1 MDLQVFATPYDEFWD
16 NQNRKLMSQINF
28 LREKSQVHD
37 DIYYFRHHNSGEIR
51 LDFSIFERPHLYNEH
66 IAKIEISGQWY
77 SLSSKEYAKIFF
89 ITAIPKNNNQSIR
102 QIHKMLIH
110 LIAFLQSQHLLILDS
125 ASIELFWLSVLGE
138 SVNELGFYNRLSPPS
153 YGGFIKPFQM
163 PKYRNALQALGIIG
177 VIDKSL
183 TKRKIDNALDSVC
196 QSQIGVT
203 LNEYKQGGSFNFLGL
218 ELGQYYVDY
227 LRQVYEKNYFYMWV
241 CKKTISVLNDRY
253 GIGEFDS
260 VINNRLYNVILSAI
274 TGCKFDDERKTTKG
288 INHCQLLSE
297 VQDLV
302 YEYYKVHF
310 DNAMSLNENCIEE
323 VVLTLGLG
331 MRFDSIEV
339 IRVLML
345 QKYYGLSGHKD
356 SNQVWK
362 GYLSSLDNS
371 FLDENGLKNLSVENI
386 YRIMDEVI
394 FIQFLKKDEFL
405 VKLKEWGALLIE
417 RGNEATY
424 RSFKKQLNIISCAM
438 TNLFTAYTVYR
449 ASEYGFPLTAVNTE
463 PNIDILDNAYVPFRF
478 KLKWIVPK
486 TNGKTK
492 IDREI
497 TSQCFQIAV
506 QLHELF
512 DVQEGSPCLYDNNND
527 NSETFINSRVKAN
540 WQGFVENYQPFVD
553 VLQLEELQHKQYLS
567 LTFQEKKELER
578 LSEVYKPHSSKF
590 KRILGTAKDV
600 RESLPRLRCTSF
612 FGEKAQRELK
622 ESLLSYIESGD
633 INNPLYKDVIETCLS
648 PETKDSL
655 RSGSIVLDLNTMIHI
670 SNEILRDVRYP
681 TPHSFRHIWAE
692 AVLTR
697 YQGDIGT
704 VIRHQFC
711 HLDESFFMAYLR
723 NKDTRSLMKG
733 AKQRFLNSLVE
744 MLLIDSDNLGKDYLG
759 GFARYLKK
767 AKDLTKTI
775 SDSEIRALRES
786 VSGRIINI
794 QPSYFAI
801 CVPRDGCD
809 NRAKCAKFGS
819 INPQDAK
826 PEFCLNC
833 PYALITAGNIR
844 GIWVTIQPMVKE
856 ALNENIM
863 GFMLETHLPT
873 LRSGYR
879 KIKELQVNSRNIED
893 IDKILNAINSAI
905 EAIENKLNQEELM
918 YGS

>member
-1 MDLQVFATPYDEFWD
+1 
-16 NQNRKLMSQINF
+16 
-28 LREKSQVHD
+28 
-37 DIYYFRHHNSGEIR
+37 
-51 LDFSIFERPHLYNEH
+51 
-66 IAKIEISGQWY
+66 
-77 SLSSKEYAKIFF
+77 
-89 ITAIPKNNNQSIR
+89 
-102 QIHKMLIH
+102 
-110 LIAFLQSQHLLILDS
+110 
-125 ASIELFWLSVLGE
+125 
-138 SVNELGFYNRLSPPS
+138 
-153 YGGFIKPFQM
+153 
-163 PKYRNALQALGIIG
+163 
-177 VIDKSL
+177 
-183 TKRKIDNALDSVC
+183 
-196 QSQIGVT
+196 
-203 LNEYKQGGSFNFLGL
+203 
-218 ELGQYYVDY
+218 
-227 LRQVYEKNYFYMWV
+227 
-241 CKKTISVLNDRY
+241 
-253 GIGEFDS
+253 
-260 VINNRLYNVILSAI
+260 
-274 TGCKFDDERKTTKG
+274 
-288 INHCQLLSE
+288 
-297 VQDLV
+297 
-302 YEYYKVHF
+302 
-310 DNAMSLNENCIEE
+310 
-323 VVLTLGLG
+323 
-331 MRFDSIEV
+331 
-339 IRVLML
+339 
-345 QKYYGLSGHKD
+345 
-356 SNQVWK
+356 
-362 GYLSSLDNS
+362 
-371 FLDENGLKNLSVENI
+371 
-386 YRIMDEVI
+386 
-394 FIQFLKKDEFL
+394 
-405 VKLKEWGALLIE
+405 
-417 RGNEATY
+417 
-424 RSFKKQLNIISCAM
+424 M
-438 TNLFTAYTVYR
+438 TNLFTAYTGYR

-463 PNIDILDNAYVPFRF
+463 PNVDILDNAYVPFRF

-512 DVQEGSPCLYDNNND
+512 DIQEGSPCLYDNNND
-527 NSETFINSRVKAN
+527 SSETFINSRIKAN
-540 WQGFVENYQPFVD
+540 WQGFVENYKPFVD
-553 VLQLEELQHKQYLS
+553 VLQLEELQHKQYVS
-567 LTFQEKKELER
+567 LTFQEKKKLER

-590 KRILGTAKDV
+590 KRILDTAKDV
-600 RESLPRLRCTSF
+600 RKSLPRLRCTSF
-612 FGEKAQRELK
+612 FGFKAQRELK

-633 INNPLYKDVIETCLS
+633 INNPLYKDVIETYLS
-648 PETKDSL
+648 SETKDSL

-681 TPHSFRHIWAE
+681 TPHGFRHIWAE

-879 KIKELQVNSRNIED
+879 KIKELQVNSRNKED

-918 YGS
+918 YG